1 MPDGLDCADIKH
13 HLAPHTAPSS
23 TESRAASFQKGPH
36 RKRMETAEAVS
47 TTTRQLGNS
56 DMQITAIGFG
66 AWAIGGG
73 DWQFGWGSQD
83 DNDSVA
89 AIQRA
94 LDLGIN
100 WIDTAAVYGL
110 GHSEEIVARALEGRQ
125 QKPYVFTKCSMVW
138 SKKFWQT
145 KDQIHRS
152 LKRDSVRN
160 ELESS
165 LRRLK
170 MDVID
175 LYQIHWPDPEDEIE
189 EGWETLAKLK
199 QEGKIRYIGV
209 SNFSVAQMERISKIA
224 PITSLQPPYSM
235 LNRGVEKEILPYC
248 QQHNIGV
255 INYSPMVS
263 GLLTGAMTK
272 ERVAQFPPDDWRR
285 NNARFQEP
293 QLSRNLKL
301 VELLREI
308 GSAHGRSP
316 GEVAIAWTLRQPAVT
331 AAIVG
336 ARNATQIDGIIGAAT
351 FRLQLEEITRIEDF
365 LTANSV
371 PAKPNK

>member
-1 MPDGLDCADIKH
+1 MEFHGCILESPAHPFRRRSIEK
-13 HLAPHTAPSS
+13 SMQ
-23 TESRAASFQKGPH
+23 TEES
-36 RKRMETAEAVS
+36 VS

-56 DMQITAIGFG
+56 DMNITAIGFG

-110 GHSEEIVARALEGRQ
+110 GHSEEVVARALEGRQ
-125 QKPYVFTKCSMVW
+125 QKPYVFTKCSMIW

-152 LKRDSVRN
+152 LKSESVRK

-170 MDVID
+170 MEVID

-199 QEGKIRYIGV
+199 EEGKVRYIGV

-235 LNRGVEKEILPYC
+235 LNRGVENEILPYC

-272 ERVAQFPPDDWRR
+272 ERVAQLPQDDWRR
-285 NNARFQEP
+285 NNQRFQEP

-308 GSAHGRSP
+308 GSSHGRSP

-336 ARNATQIDGIIGAAT
+336 ARNAKQVDGVIGAAT
-351 FRLQLEEITRIEDF
+351 FRLSSDEIVRIEDF
-365 LTANSV
+365 LTANPV